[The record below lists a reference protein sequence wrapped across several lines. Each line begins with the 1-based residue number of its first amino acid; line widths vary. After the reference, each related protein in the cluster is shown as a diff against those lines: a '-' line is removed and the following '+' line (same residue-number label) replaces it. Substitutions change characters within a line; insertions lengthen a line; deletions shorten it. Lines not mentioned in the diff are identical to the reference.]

1 MQKRKVWQFPKSSKG
16 PNISIKAGILLLSLG
31 LILFLMQPLA
41 RYVKQFFKQAAKT
54 TVNVVS
60 KTVGEPMKTDPYG
73 NVNVLLVW
81 YGGKAHGGGY
91 LADSMIV
98 ASWNPERGAVTMLSI
113 PRDLYVKNP
122 LGWAS
127 RINAVFTQLYG
138 RTKSLPEAG
147 SGFSALMEKIT
158 GLEIPYY
165 ATVDFWGFKNII
177 DSLGGIDVEVPYA
190 LHDYQFPDEHLKGF
204 DPLHIEAGLQH
215 MDWNLALKYA
225 RSRHAVGHASD
236 FDRSFR
242 QQLLINGVKNK
253 LLSGNTLTLNSAKE
267 LYSGYVAMVNTN
279 ISLNEMLRTIQYLD
293 KVKPFSFG
301 LNSSYGYDN
310 LSAQKGSFLYN
321 PQRELFN
328 GAAVLLPLGANAGNI
343 SVYNKIHDYVDFI
356 THLQGFLLENPTI
369 AVKNGMSK
377 ELLRSKGLQNT
388 KIAGKIGAKMK
399 RYGLP
404 ITALGNAE
412 PQAKTQLIIKTENA
426 EAQGFEATIAAIKNF
441 VPLDEVLYQTG
452 IVKSLI
458 DDYGNE
464 VIVFTGTDLELILG
478 DSYLSGGRNQFKHDE
493 LKILHRESF

>member
-1 MQKRKVWQFPKSSKG
+1 
-16 PNISIKAGILLLSLG
+16 
-31 LILFLMQPLA
+31 
-41 RYVKQFFKQAAKT
+41 
-54 TVNVVS
+54 
-60 KTVGEPMKTDPYG
+60 
-73 NVNVLLVW
+73 
-81 YGGKAHGGGY
+81 
-91 LADSMIV
+91 
-98 ASWNPERGAVTMLSI
+98 
-113 PRDLYVKNP
+113 
-122 LGWAS
+122 
-127 RINAVFTQLYG
+127 
-138 RTKSLPEAG
+138 
-147 SGFSALMEKIT
+147 
-158 GLEIPYY
+158 
-165 ATVDFWGFKNII
+165 
-177 DSLGGIDVEVPYA
+177 
-190 LHDYQFPDEHLKGF
+190 
-204 DPLHIEAGLQH
+204 
-215 MDWNLALKYA
+215 
-225 RSRHAVGHASD
+225 
-236 FDRSFR
+236 
-242 QQLLINGVKNK
+242 
-253 LLSGNTLTLNSAKE
+253 
-267 LYSGYVAMVNTN
+267 MVNTN

-328 GAAVLLPLGANAGNI
+328 GAAVLLPLGANAANI
-343 SVYNKIHDYVDFI
+343 GVYDKIHDYVDFI

-412 PQAKTQLIIKTENA
+412 PQAKTQLIIKTENP

-441 VPLDEVLYQTG
+441 VPIDEVVYQTG

-464 VIVFTGTDLELILG
+464 VMIFTGTDLELILG